1 MTIHTRRPVLKIAL
15 LALFAFTLNWI
26 AGHRG
31 LFLFDSSI
39 VFDGGWRLLQGQAP
53 YLDFAMSHAPG
64 AYFYLSAILWAFG
77 VNFTSL
83 VIAACILNTL
93 AALIA
98 MRIGDL
104 LKPGTGLL
112 AGFITAMWFQPIT
125 GFLQVEQCAF
135 FFNLLGL
142 WLLVEAGGELTRR
155 SSLLRFSGGFAL
167 AYAVICKQ
175 NAGGIFVPVALG
187 AMLLLSY
194 PQWRDRVYSLVS
206 VTLGAAAC
214 AGFFS
219 LWLYR
224 CSDPA
229 LFWHHAVEIPRAFG
243 PARVFSGG
251 HEKLFRELIACDA
264 LPIAG
269 RWISRLSLLV
279 GCVGAIHELIV
290 HRRASNVAAASGLLV
305 GITLFQNV
313 FVMSALNQSANGLPY
328 LGLQVAML
336 ACVLHCVTTA
346 LIGFLRSARRESPFK
361 DRHIELLHFGWKSA
375 LALMAAMAI
384 LQGFALDWNRT
395 VNEFGVGTRFEAR
408 IDADGLRNVTW
419 GDPTFADS
427 ALQVQIKQEDFEQ
440 LFRYLKQ
447 RDENFFV
454 FPVSTMLYGLLQRP
468 SIQPWLF
475 FIENHS
481 YAAEDV
487 PRLDEATLKSLINH
501 DVHIY
506 VRERASWVGIDGDLG
521 KLPRTS
527 HWIES
532 QFHLEETFGNYEVW
546 VRPR

>member
-1 MTIHTRRPVLKIAL
+1 MTIPKWRSIINIAL
-15 LALFAFTLNWI
+15 LAIFAFSLNWF

-39 VFDGGWRLLQGQAP
+39 VFDGGWRILQGQAP
-53 YLDFAMSHAPG
+53 YRDFAMSHAPG
-64 AYFYLSAILWAFG
+64 AYFYLSAILWIFG

-98 MRIGDL
+98 MRLGEL
-104 LKPGTGLL
+104 MKAGTGML
-112 AGFITAMWFQPIT
+112 AGFITAIWFQPIT
-125 GFLQVEQCAF
+125 GFLQVEQSAF

-142 WLLVEAGGELTRR
+142 WLLIEARGELCKR
-155 SSLLRFSGGFAL
+155 SFLLRLWAGFAL
-167 AYAVICKQ
+167 SYAVICKQ

-187 AMLLLSY
+187 VMLLLPY
-194 PQWRDRVYSLVS
+194 AQWKGRAYALLS
-206 VTLGAAAC
+206 VALGAATC
-214 AGFFS
+214 TGLFV
-219 LWLYR
+219 LWLYQF
-224 CSDPA
+224 SDPA

-251 HEKLFRELIACDA
+251 YQKLFRELIAGDA
-264 LPIAG
+264 FPISG
-269 RWISRLSLLV
+269 RWLGRSSLLAGFAGMV
-279 GCVGAIHELIV
+279 HELIL
-290 HRRASNVAAASGLLV
+290 HRRASMVAAASGLLV
-305 GITLFQNV
+305 GVTLFQGT

-328 LGLQVAML
+328 LGLQLAAL
-336 ACVLHCVTTA
+336 ACVCHCITA
-346 LIGFLRSARRESPFK
+346 SLIQGLRSAKLNVPFEARRF
-361 DRHIELLHFGWKSA
+361 ELLHLGWLSV
-375 LALMAAMAI
+375 LAVMAFITA
-384 LQGFALDWNRT
+384 LQGFAYDWNRM
-395 VNEFGVGTRFEAR
+395 VNEFGNGTRFEAR

-419 GDPTFADS
+419 GEPTFADS

-506 VRERASWVGIDGDLG
+506 IRERASWVGIDGDLG

-532 QFHLEETFGNYEVW
+532 QFHREETFGIYEVW
-546 VRPR
+546 VRPH